1 MNINFKKI
9 TLHNFGSYGH
19 TEIDLTNRG
28 FCLVS
33 GENQYKLDT
42 ASSNGA
48 GKSFLWSAICYAL
61 TGETIQG
68 LTNNLKNINISENE
82 CWTELEVKID
92 ADLYT
97 IHRINKPKSDLKLT
111 KNGKDI
117 SGKGVRESDAVLAKL
132 LPDLNKDLVASTIIL
147 GQGLPNK
154 FSSFSPVGRKDLLER
169 LTKSDFMIE
178 DIKTRLTARQNEVA
192 TQLRSLEDSLLI
204 NENQLNQQT
213 GRLNA
218 AIKERDMTVKPD
230 FDKLISTLIEKI
242 DELEKTKLKA
252 KNELIDLENKYQLAE
267 NEYVQLLTEKNTA
280 QQAII
285 NEFNSQYT
293 THMTDKAT
301 CEANIRTLT
310 KQIADL
316 KAITDICPTCGQRL
330 IGVIKPDTG
339 AQELAL
345 ENENSKLKIVLYNV
359 DNCLGFK
366 AKRLEELDNS
376 YKNRIET
383 ILKDKTNLNTA
394 KQATQAEYD
403 KANAEQ
409 QKCITEK
416 QRLEYEQQTFET
428 SYANLLNTINI
439 LQKDIAGLQSTI
451 SYTATAKLD
460 IDQHKE
466 VLKKI
471 ESLIKRDFRGYLL
484 VNIIDYLN
492 KKAKEYCK
500 VVFDTDLINIEING
514 TAIDI
519 SYCGKPMES
528 LSGGE
533 QQRVDLILQF
543 AIRDMLSTYTNYSSN
558 IIVLDEIFDNLDRVS
573 TERILTLVSDT
584 LKDVES
590 IFIISHHADSLN
602 IAYDSELR
610 VVKNKFGISEVY

>member
-1 MNINFKKI
+1 M
-9 TLHNFGSYGH
+9 
-19 TEIDLTNRG
+19 
-28 FCLVS
+28 
-33 GENQYKLDT
+33 
-42 ASSNGA
+42 
-48 GKSFLWSAICYAL
+48 
-61 TGETIQG
+61 
-68 LTNNLKNINISENE
+68 
-82 CWTELEVKID
+82 
-92 ADLYT
+92 
-97 IHRINKPKSDLKLT
+97 
-111 KNGKDI
+111 
-117 SGKGVRESDAVLAKL
+117 
-132 LPDLNKDLVASTIIL
+132 
-147 GQGLPNK
+147 
-154 FSSFSPVGRKDLLER
+154 
-169 LTKSDFMIE
+169 
-178 DIKTRLTARQNEVA
+178 
-192 TQLRSLEDSLLI
+192 
-204 NENQLNQQT
+204 
-213 GRLNA
+213 
-218 AIKERDMTVKPD
+218 
-230 FDKLISTLIEKI
+230 
-242 DELEKTKLKA
+242 
-252 KNELIDLENKYQLAE
+252 
-267 NEYVQLLTEKNTA
+267 
-280 QQAII
+280 
-285 NEFNSQYT
+285 
-293 THMTDKAT
+293 
-301 CEANIRTLT
+301 
-310 KQIADL
+310 
-316 KAITDICPTCGQRL
+316 
-330 IGVIKPDTG
+330 
-339 AQELAL
+339 
-345 ENENSKLKIVLYNV
+345 KIVLYNV